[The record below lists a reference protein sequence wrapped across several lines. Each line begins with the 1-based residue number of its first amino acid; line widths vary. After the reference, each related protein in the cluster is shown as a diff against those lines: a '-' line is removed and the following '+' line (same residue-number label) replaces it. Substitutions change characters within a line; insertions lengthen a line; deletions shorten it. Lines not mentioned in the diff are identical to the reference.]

1 MLPSAIILDAFGTV
15 IEIKHRTNPYKMLLR
30 EGARQGR
37 IPTGDD
43 LHTLMTTNCTIAQA
57 ADVLSIR
64 ISASR
69 REVIQEALDEELD
82 SLEPFSD
89 ALEAIEMLS
98 DAGIRIGV
106 CSNLA
111 APFGAGLKQCFH
123 RVDAFTLSYEIGVM
137 KPHSLI
143 YEVMC
148 ASLGVQPGRDWLQG
162 ASSVL
167 MIGDSPKCDR
177 DGPRAVGI
185 SGFLLDR
192 TKGSAIPDLVHFAN
206 MVLAGQQS

>member
-15 IEIKHRTNPYKMLLR
+15 IKIKHRTNPYQMLLR
-30 EGARQGR
+30 DGARQGR
-37 IPTGDD
+37 TPTPGD
-43 LHTLMTTNCTIAQA
+43 LHTLMTTNCSIAQA
-57 ADVLSIR
+57 ADLLNIR

-69 REVIQEALDEELD
+69 WEFIQEALDEELD

-89 ALEAIEMLS
+89 ALEAIQMLS

-111 APFGAGLKQCFH
+111 APYGPGLKQCFS
-123 RVDAFTLSYEIGVM
+123 RVDGFALSYEVGVL

-148 ASLGVQPGRDWLQG
+148 ASLSVQPDRDWLQG

-185 SGFLLDR
+185 SGFLLER
-192 TKGSAIPDLVHFAN
+192 AKGTAIPDLVHFAR
-206 MVLAGQQS
+206 MVLTG

>member
-15 IEIKHRTNPYKMLLR
+15 IEIKHRTNPYQMLLR
-30 EGARQGR
+30 DGARQGR
-37 IPTGDD
+37 TPTARD
-43 LHTLMTTNCTIAQA
+43 LHTLMTTDCTIGQA
-57 ADVLSIR
+57 ADMLSIP

-69 REVIQEALDEELD
+69 REAIQDALDKELT

-98 DAGIRIGV
+98 DSGIRIGV

-111 APFGAGLKQCFH
+111 APFGPGLKQCFP
-123 RVDAFTLSYEIGVM
+123 RVDGFALSYELGVM
-137 KPHSLI
+137 KPHPHI

-148 ASLGVQPGRDWLQG
+148 GSLDVQPGRDWLQG
-162 ASSVL
+162 SSSVL

-177 DGPRAVGI
+177 DGPRVVGI
-185 SGFLLDR
+185 SGFLLER
-192 TKGSAIPDLVHFAN
+192 ARGAAIPDLLHFAR
-206 MVLAGQQS
+206 MVLTG